1 MMPQGAEKRRS
12 QSTGRRDT
20 ARSAGDERRGVEEG
34 SREVLAPSAIER
46 ELVLAHREAV

>member
-12 QSTGRRDT
+12 QPTWLRDT
-20 ARSAGDERRGVEEG
+20 TRSAGDERRGVEEG
-34 SREVLAPSAIER
+34 WRAVPEPSAIER